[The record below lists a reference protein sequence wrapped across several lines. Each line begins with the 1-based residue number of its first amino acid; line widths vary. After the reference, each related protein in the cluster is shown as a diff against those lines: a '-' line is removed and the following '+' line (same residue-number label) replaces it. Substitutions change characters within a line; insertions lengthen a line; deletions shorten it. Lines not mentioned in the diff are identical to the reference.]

1 MMADEKT
8 AVFVADEEGKP
19 KQIATFSNPDDAAFF
34 ARQRLTRFGT
44 LNYVG
49 SAKDKDAIKAA
60 VTPPEAAR
68 PINNAMEAK
77 VSQMRA
83 NAIQEQADE
92 AIREA
97 VSDSAEDAVAEV
109 KEAAEAAAEAQAEAA
124 EEEDASE
131 ADDSEMTESPL
142 DESTTTAETEADK

>member
-44 LNYVG
+44 RNFVG
-49 SAKDKDAIKAA
+49 STKDKDAIKAA
-60 VTPPEAAR
+60 ITPPEPAR

-83 NAIQEQADE
+83 QVVQEQADE

-97 VSDSAEDAVAEV
+97 VADSAGDAVAEV
-109 KEAAEAAAEAQAEAA
+109 KEAAQAAAEAQAEAA
-124 EEEDASE
+124 EEDDASE
-131 ADDSEMTESPL
+131 AEDSEMTESPL
-142 DESTTTAETEADK
+142 DESTTTAQPEPGK